1 MIPYDRGADRLPNR
15 AYWWRGTGSADR
27 ALRSDAF
34 RPPRRAPAYVRS
46 GFGLLPIPLL
56 ERRLQRTQFIPID
69 RVLIR
74 PLRPWARQMPPR
86 SRAISACAT
95 SGEISQA

>member
-1 MIPYDRGADRLPNR
+1 MTAARIGCPIEPIGGAAQAQRIGRSGAMLLGRL
-15 AYWWRGTGSADR
+15 S
-27 ALRSDAF
+27 
-34 RPPRRAPAYVRS
+34 APAYVRS